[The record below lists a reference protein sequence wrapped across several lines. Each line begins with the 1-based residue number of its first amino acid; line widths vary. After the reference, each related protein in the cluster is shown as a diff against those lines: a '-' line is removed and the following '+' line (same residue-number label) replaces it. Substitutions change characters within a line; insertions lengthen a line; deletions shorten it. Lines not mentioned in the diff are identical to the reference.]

1 VTGRLDGKVVWIT
14 GSTQGIGQGIAEVCA
29 ADGASVV
36 VSGRRQEQGDAVVA
50 RIVDQGGQAIFARCD
65 VTVESECE
73 AAVAAGVSQFG
84 GLHGLVTNASGYASW
99 EEQGASRLITELS
112 LEAWN
117 ETLRTDLTG
126 TFLPM
131 KHALRAMCEGP
142 GGSVVTISSHT
153 AMEGVNANDAYTAAK
168 GGVISL
174 TKSVTSYYARYNIR
188 ANCLAV
194 GFVDSGP
201 SVAGLKSRPDR
212 FEGLYK
218 HSLGRIGKPADIGH
232 ACAYLLAD
240 ESEYVAGAI
249 IPIDGGSFAASH
261 MPQGEDLERYERKRS
276 LQGVFPD

>member
-1 VTGRLDGKVVWIT
+1 MSARLQGKVVWVT

-29 ADGASVV
+29 AEGAAVV
-36 VSGRRQEQGDAVVA
+36 VSGRRQEQGDAVVRA
-50 RIVDQGGQAIFARCD
+50 IVDRGGEAIFARCD
-65 VTVESECE
+65 VADERQCATAVES
-73 AAVAAGVSQFG
+73 AVARFG

-99 EEQGASRLITELS
+99 TEQGSSRLITELS

-131 KHALRAMCEGP
+131 KHALRAMCDGP

-174 TKSVTSYYARYNIR
+174 TRSVTSYYARYNIR

-201 SVAGLKSRPDR
+201 SVAGLKSHPERLEP
-212 FEGLYK
+212 LYR

-261 MPQGEDLERYERKRS
+261 MPQGADLERYERKRPV
-276 LQGVFPD
+276 LPV

>member
-1 VTGRLDGKVVWIT
+1 MAGRLDGKVVLVT
-14 GSTQGIGQGIAEVCA
+14 GSTQGIGRGIAEVCA
-29 ADGASVV
+29 AEGAAVV
-36 VSGRRQEQGDAVVA
+36 VSGRREELGREVVDAITEQGGRAV
-50 RIVDQGGQAIFARCD
+50 FARCD
-65 VTVESECE
+65 VTNESECE
-73 AAVAAGVSQFG
+73 AAVALAVDTFG

-99 EEQGASRLITELS
+99 TEQGSSKLVTELS

-117 ETLRTDLTG
+117 ETINTDLTG

-142 GGSVVTISSHT
+142 GGAVVTISSHT

-174 TKSVTSYYARYNIR
+174 TRSVTSYFARYNIR

-194 GFVDSGP
+194 GFVNSGP
-201 SVAGLKSRPDR
+201 SVAGINNNPAL
-212 FEGLYK
+212 FETLYK
-218 HSLGRIGKPADIGH
+218 HSLGRIGTPEDIGH

-261 MPQGEDLERYERKRS
+261 MTVRSDDLERYERKRP
-276 LQGVFPD
+276 VHPV